1 MDETFKTKGKLTV
14 DIFKYLCYYS
24 ICKLIETRNEMA
36 ILVDYNQ
43 VILASLFASIGKH
56 YDVAV
61 DENII
66 RHMFLN
72 SLRANR
78 KKFSEE
84 YGEIVVCADGKNTWR
99 KEAYPY
105 YKANRKAGR
114 DKSEL
119 DWNALFEIM
128 NNLRTEIKEYFP
140 YKVIHI
146 EHCEA
151 DDIIGTVIHEHGS
164 ELNIGSE
171 KFLILSADKD
181 FIQLQKYAN
190 VDQYDPIRK
199 RWIRHDQPTQYLEE
213 HILKGDTGD
222 GVPNILSPDNCLA
235 VGERQKAMTKKRL
248 ALYSEGTEN
257 MDEETLRRFYRNKM
271 MIDLSEIP
279 QKYQDQIRAEY
290 NEQKNVGR
298 EHLFNYFIQK
308 KLKHLI
314 TDIQDF

>member
-1 MDETFKTKGKLTV
+1 
-14 DIFKYLCYYS
+14 
-24 ICKLIETRNEMA
+24 MA

-43 VILASLFASIGKH
+43 VILASLFASIGNH
-56 YDVAV
+56 TDVAA

-72 SLRANR
+72 SVRSTR
-78 KKFSEE
+78 KKFSQE
-84 YGEIVVCADGKNTWR
+84 YGEIVICCDGKNTWR

-114 DKSEL
+114 DKSGM
-119 DWNALFEIM
+119 DWNALFQIM
-128 NNLRTEIKEYFP
+128 NNVRTEMKEFFP

-151 DDIIGTVIHEHGS
+151 DDIIGAVINDNGS

-171 KFLILSADKD
+171 KFLVLSADKD

-199 RWIRHDQPTQYLEE
+199 RWLRDDRADLYLQE

-235 VGERQKAMTKKRL
+235 IGERQKAMTQKRL
-248 ALYSEGTEN
+248 ALYKQGPEA
-257 MDEETLRRFYRNKM
+257 MDEETLRRFHRNKM
-271 MIDLSEIP
+271 MIDLKEIP
-279 QKYQDQIRAEY
+279 QKYQDLIKAEY
-290 NEQKNVGR
+290 NVENTVGR
-298 EHLFNYFIQK
+298 GQLFNYFVK
-308 KLKHLI
+308 NKLKHLI

>member
-1 MDETFKTKGKLTV
+1 
-14 DIFKYLCYYS
+14 
-24 ICKLIETRNEMA
+24 MA

-43 VILASLFASIGKH
+43 IIIASLFASIGNH
-56 YDVAV
+56 TDVAA

-72 SLRANR
+72 SIRSNR

-84 YGEIVVCADGKNTWR
+84 YGEIIICADSKNTWR

-105 YKANRKAGR
+105 YKANRKSGR
-114 DKSEL
+114 DKSGL

-128 NNLRTEIKEYFP
+128 NNIRNELIEFFP
-140 YKVIHI
+140 YKVIQI
-146 EHCEA
+146 DRCEA
-151 DDIIGTVIHEHGS
+151 DDIIGTICHKEGT
-164 ELNIGSE
+164 ELNMGSE
-171 KFLILSADKD
+171 KMLVLSADKD
-181 FIQLQKYAN
+181 FVQLQTYAN
-190 VDQYDPIRK
+190 IDQYDPIRK
-199 RWIRHDQPTQYLEE
+199 RWLRDDNADKFLAE

-248 ALYSEGTEN
+248 ELYKQGTDV
-257 MDEETLRRFYRNKM
+257 MDEETLRRYHRNKM

-279 QKYQDQIRAEY
+279 QKYQDQILEAYAVEK
-290 NEQKNVGR
+290 EVGR
-298 EHLFNYFIQK
+298 GELFNYFIK
-308 KLKHLI
+308 NKLKHLI

>member
-1 MDETFKTKGKLTV
+1 
-14 DIFKYLCYYS
+14 
-24 ICKLIETRNEMA
+24 
-36 ILVDYNQ
+36 
-43 VILASLFASIGKH
+43 
-56 YDVAV
+56 
-61 DENII
+61 
-66 RHMFLN
+66 MFLN
-72 SLRANR
+72 SIRSNR
-78 KKFSEE
+78 KKFSKE
-84 YGEIVVCADGKNTWR
+84 YGEIVICADGKNTWR

-114 DKSEL
+114 DKSGM
-119 DWNALFEIM
+119 DWGALFQIM
-128 NNLRTEIKEYFP
+128 SNVREEVAEFFP

-146 EHCEA
+146 DRCEA

-171 KFLILSADKD
+171 KFLVLSADKD

-199 RWIRHDQPTQYLEE
+199 RWLRDDRPEQYLEE

-235 VGERQKAMTKKRL
+235 IGERQKAMTQKRL
-248 ALYSEGTEN
+248 ALYKQGPEA
-257 MDEETLRRFYRNKM
+257 MDEETLRRFHRNKM
-271 MIDLSEIP
+271 MIDLTQIP
-279 QKYQDQIRAEY
+279 QKYQDQILEEY
-290 NEQKNVGR
+290 NQEKTVGR
-298 EHLFNYFIQK
+298 GQLFNYFVNK